1 MHVTLLNPL
10 TKGLICHKPKFN
22 KLIIQLKLSWPKWHS
37 FHNSRVVFCK
47 GPQNPFSGFFFFF
60 LNNLLIVLTL
70 DMLVVLNSHVG
81 DKNGVIDLLGDHAQ
95 DIGGEKLDF

>member
-1 MHVTLLNPL
+1 MD
-10 TKGLICHKPKFN
+10 
-22 KLIIQLKLSWPKWHS
+22 
-37 FHNSRVVFCK
+37 
-47 GPQNPFSGFFFFF
+47 FFF